1 MAGLFAGRAKKTDGG
16 NQVNKTFAVVRTL
29 LGAALLTFIL
39 KTVAFATYYIP
50 SESMVPT
57 LQVGDR
63 LIATKFDY
71 GFGPYSTPLMS
82 LPHMPFAD
90 GRLFDRLPAR
100 GDIVLF
106 RHPVSGETLIKRL
119 IGLPGDTIRITA
131 GQLSINGAPVPL
143 TFVKTYAYR
152 QFEGPPVEVN
162 EYDETL
168 PGGRTHPIILQSAER
183 PQENTG
189 DYVVP
194 PGHIFVMGDN
204 RDNSADSR
212 FASLGF
218 VPIENLIGRSR
229 AVLYSLHDCTPE
241 EGLDCAARRYLTALQ

>member
-1 MAGLFAGRAKKTDGG
+1 MSMK
-16 NQVNKTFAVVRTL
+16 QVMSWGRTL
-29 LGAALLTFIL
+29 IGAALLTFVL

-71 GFGPYSTPLMS
+71 GFSRYSTPLVT
-82 LPHMPFAD
+82 LPHLPFTD
-90 GRLFDRLPAR
+90 GRLFDRLPDR

-106 RHPVSGETLIKRL
+106 THPTTGETLVKRL
-119 IGLPGDTIRITA
+119 IGLPGDRIQIIE
-131 GQLSINGAPVPL
+131 GRLIINGVMAPRQ
-143 TFVKTYAYR
+143 FVKTYAYR
-152 QFEGPPVEVN
+152 QFEGPPVEVT

-168 PGGRTHPIILQSAER
+168 PNGYVHPIIMQSDDR

-189 DYVVP
+189 LYVVP
-194 PGHIFVMGDN
+194 PDHIFVMGDN

-212 FASLGF
+212 FDELGF
-218 VPIENLIGRSR
+218 VPVENLIGRSR
-229 AVLYSLHDCTPE
+229 AILYSLHSCTQE
-241 EGLDCAARRYLTALQ
+241 TGLDCADRRYLTALD